1 MNILFYFNARLRT
14 RFLIFEGKMT
24 LTRTQKEQL
33 VEKMEGNLESSA
45 TILLVSY
52 KGLKMTELDDL
63 KKTLR
68 EQGIG
73 FQIIKN
79 SLFKI
84 ALKKANLTIDEALLD
99 QPVAVIWGAA
109 DEVMPAKLAVKFGK
123 TAENLVILGGY
134 VNKSYNDVDTIKKI
148 AALPG
153 REELYAKL
161 VGTLNA
167 PMYRLVNSLQG
178 NLRSLVYILSQYQE
192 SRK

>member
-1 MNILFYFNARLRT
+1 
-14 RFLIFEGKMT
+14 MT
-24 LTRTQKEQL
+24 LTRTEKEQL
-33 VEKMEGNLESSA
+33 VDKMGAGLENSA

-52 KGLKMTELDDL
+52 KGLKMGEIDDL

-68 EQGIG
+68 EEGIG

-84 ALKKANLTIDEALLD
+84 ALKKANLEIDETLLD

-109 DEVMPAKLAVKFGK
+109 DEVAPAKLAVKFGK
-123 TAENLVILGGY
+123 SAENLQILGGF
-134 VNKSYNDVDTIKKI
+134 VNKNFNDVDTIKKI

-167 PMYRLVNSLQG
+167 PMYRLVNALQG
-178 NLRSLVYILSQYQE
+178 NLRSLVYILDQYQK
-192 SRK
+192 SK